1 MSNLFLAICVKVRFS
16 PAMPPHLTLLLN
28 MLAGWMNRH
37 QQMAIDYL
45 MEVPRSV
52 ATT

>member
-1 MSNLFLAICVKVRFS
+1 MAGLTFTNLVLILRSMAPQFV
-16 PAMPPHLTLLLN
+16 LLLN

-45 MEVPRSV
+45 MEVPRNEE
-52 ATT
+52 TT